1 MLVNYI
7 EAYYFQSTENQKRKR
22 VRGNIGWGIC
32 KHSLYCLY
40 SSFKV
45 WSYFKIEIKRKKFSQ
60 LVSLLPLDQWF
71 SEFFFFFSFV
81 TALPSTSQEPS
92 KEIIFPNC
100 RPFEFWALQIDCA
113 CLCTTWM
120 SLLYIKK
127 EYVFLLSTH
136 KNHFFVLFKN
146 AYSSQ
151 KYWRSPLTF
160 HNYLHLTHNCQ
171 VLLCIQIWKQ
181 CTRVCVRVHVCVCVC
196 LFYQVH

>member
-71 SEFFFFFSFV
+71 SEFFFFF
-81 TALPSTSQEPS
+81 LCHCTSLNQPRTFERNNFS
-92 KEIIFPNC
+92 K
-100 RPFEFWALQIDCA
+100 LS
-113 CLCTTWM
+113 
-120 SLLYIKK
+120 SLWI
-127 EYVFLLSTH
+127 LSTTD
-136 KNHFFVLFKN
+136 
-146 AYSSQ
+146 
-151 KYWRSPLTF
+151 R
-160 HNYLHLTHNCQ
+160 
-171 VLLCIQIWKQ
+171 LCMFMYYMNVSALYKK
-181 CTRVCVRVHVCVCVC
+181 RVCF
-196 LFYQVH
+196 LAFYAQESFFCSL